1 MRKQTYKSDLTDRE
15 WDGIKDLIPPA
26 MQGGRP
32 RSVDMRAVLNGIF
45 YILRGGGAWSLLPND
60 LPPRGTVYDYFRRF
74 CLDGTIERMHD
85 RLRELVRQQ
94 DGRMAEPTA
103 AILDSQSVKT
113 TEVGGPERGFD
124 GGKKVRGRKRHIL
137 VDTNGLLLD
146 VKVHAAN
153 TQDRKGARAVLAG
166 LAARFLSL
174 VLIWVDGGYRSAPLQ
189 RWMNQ
194 LRPEHPITLEV
205 VKRSDDQKG
214 FAVLPRRWVVERTF
228 AWIGRHRRLSKDYER
243 LPRTSEAMIRLA
255 MIRLMLK
262 RLAAA

>member
-1 MRKQTYKSDLTDRE
+1 MRKQTYRSDLTDRE

-32 RSVDMRAVLNGIF
+32 RTVDMRAVLNGIF

-74 CLDGTIERMHD
+74 CLDGTIERIHD
-85 RLRELVRQQ
+85 RLRELVREK

-137 VDTNGLLLD
+137 VDSNGLLLD
-146 VKVHAAN
+146 VKVTAAN
-153 TQDRKGARAVLAG
+153 TQDRKGARAVLEA

-174 VLIWVDGGYRSAPLQ
+174 VLIWVDSGYRSAPLQ
-189 RWMNQ
+189 KWLHQ
-194 LRPEHPITLEV
+194 LRPTHPITLEV
-205 VKRSDDQKG
+205 VKRTDDQKG

-228 AWIGRHRRLSKDYER
+228 AWLGRHRRLSKDYER
-243 LPRTSEAMIRLA
+243 LPRTSEAMIRLV
-255 MIRLMLK
+255 MIRLMLR